1 MSVLAQYY
9 QPSSI
14 RLDGQPIS
22 CSWTAIYN
30 SGGAVVGYGCH
41 RSVTGGTT
49 HVVSHNNPDGKL
61 AVLVYGWN
69 ASDHESS
76 YGYHAGLRVNLGIR

>member
-1 MSVLAQYY
+1 MTSPAVLDWMVSQSHA
-9 QPSSI
+9 
-14 RLDGQPIS
+14 
-22 CSWTAIYN
+22 WTAIYN

-61 AVLVYGWN
+61 AVVVYGWN